1 MKTVTLDALIPREDF
16 EILSELG
23 GNNNTRNK
31 ATLSIED
38 LKYDSFFFSALRK
51 PIFQRET
58 NEWEPSKICGIIESF
73 IQSELIPSIILWR
86 NQGGY
91 IFVIDGAHRLSS
103 LGAWINDDYGDGE
116 ISRQYY
122 GNVISQEQL
131 DIAQKTR
138 ELVNNK
144 IGSFKEIF
152 SITRNPSVTQ
162 DENKIRIAKNLG
174 ALAIQLQ
181 WVEGNADKAEESFLK
196 INQSATKISDAEL
209 ELIENREKAYALAAR
224 AIVRAGQGYQYW
236 SKFSDETQTKILD
249 NAKKIHCVMFGETPM
264 NIDDINSF
272 SVGGAQSSSLTLDV
286 VNQTVKI
293 CNGIIDIKKADIG
306 NEKNVINMLRNT
318 LKILQYIHSK
328 EKFSLGLHP
337 FVYFYSDLGK
347 HKIGSYYG
355 MLLFVK
361 NLISDNKLN
370 DFIKVRSRFE
380 EVIYKYSF
388 IVQQIARKHRQ
399 AKRSYDKIANY
410 FLDLMNIINSNI
422 GLSPEDIINK
432 LRNFPEYKYLKTE
445 IIDNEEVEVR
455 GDFSRGK
462 RQQIKLQTFVNNLP
476 KCPICGGYLDNYS
489 ISVDHIIRKSDGGS
503 NAKSNGQV
511 THLYCNTTYKN

>member
-16 EILSELG
+16 DILSELG

-73 IQSELIPSIILWR
+73 IESELIPSIILWR

-122 GNVISQEQL
+122 GNIISQEQL
-131 DIAQKTR
+131 EIAQKTR
-138 ELVNNK
+138 ELVNK
-144 IGSFKEIF
+144 KVGSFKEIF
-152 SITRNPSVTQ
+152 AITRNLSATT
-162 DENKIRIAKNLG
+162 DEKKKSIAKNLG

-196 INQSATKISDAEL
+196 INQCATKISDAEL
-209 ELIENREKAYALAAR
+209 ELIENRDKAYALAAR

-236 SKFSDETQTKILD
+236 SKFSDGAQVKILD
-249 NAKKIHCVMFGETPM
+249 NAKKIHRIMFGENPM

-272 SVGGAQSSSLTLDV
+272 SIGGAQSSSLTLDV

-293 CNGIIDIKKADIG
+293 CNGITDVKKAEAGDE
-306 NEKNVINMLRNT
+306 NDVINMLRNT

-355 MLLFVK
+355 MLSFVK
-361 NLISDNKLN
+361 NLIINNKLN
-370 DFIKVRSRFE
+370 DFIKVRAKFE
-380 EVIYKYSF
+380 EVVYTYSF
-388 IVQQIARKHRQ
+388 IVQQIIRKYRQ
-399 AKRSYDKIANY
+399 TKRSYDKIANY
-410 FLDLMNIINSNI
+410 FSDLMCIISDDI
-422 GLSPEDIINK
+422 EMSSEEIINK
-432 LRNFPEYKYLKTE
+432 LRSLPDYKYLQTE
-445 IIDNEEVEVR
+445 IVDNEEVEVR
-455 GDFSRGK
+455 SHFSRGR
-462 RQQIKLQTFVNNLP
+462 RQQIKLQTFVKNLP

-489 ISVDHIIRKSDGGS
+489 ISVDHIIRKADGGS

>member
-16 EILSELG
+16 DILSELG

-73 IQSELIPSIILWR
+73 IESELIPSIILWR

-122 GNVISQEQL
+122 GNVIPQEQL
-131 DIAQKTR
+131 ETAQKTR
-138 ELVNNK
+138 ELINSK

-152 SITRNPSVTQ
+152 SITRNPAVSA
-162 DENKIRIAKNLG
+162 DERKKRIAKNLG

-181 WVEGNADKAEESFLK
+181 WVEGNADKAEDSFLK
-196 INQSATKISDAEL
+196 INQCATKISDAEL
-209 ELIENREKAYALAAR
+209 ELIENRDKAYALAAR

-236 SKFSDETQTKILD
+236 SKFSDEAQTKILD
-249 NAKKIHCVMFGETPM
+249 NAKKIHHIMFGEVPM

-272 SVGGAQSSSLTLDV
+272 SVGGTQSSSLTLDV

-293 CNGIIDIKKADIG
+293 CNGITDIKKAIFGDE
-306 NEKNVINMLRNT
+306 NDVINMLRNT

-355 MLLFVK
+355 ILLFVK

-370 DFIKVRSRFE
+370 NFIQVRAKFE
-380 EVIYKYSF
+380 DVVYTYSF
-388 IVQQIARKHRQ
+388 IVQQIIRKYRQ
-399 AKRSYDKIANY
+399 TKRSYDKIANY
-410 FLDLMNIINSNI
+410 FSDLMNIIRSNDKM
-422 GLSPEDIINK
+422 SSEEIINE
-432 LRNFPEYKYLKTE
+432 LRNLPEYKYLQTE
-445 IIDNEEVEVR
+445 IIDNEEVEIR
-455 GDFSRGK
+455 GHFSRGR
-462 RQQIKLQTFVNNLP
+462 RQQIKLQTFVSNLP

-503 NAKSNGQV
+503 NAKVNGQV